1 MQLYKDSDQFI
12 LLSQGCSRCA
22 QFERPC
28 LWTISARQTRCHSCG
43 NQSCS
48 LTELE
53 PEKLVERIVGGLSAA
68 MEKLA
73 TESDG
78 DPECKESMQAAALAI
93 EGVLEEFEE

>member
-1 MQLYKDSDQFI
+1 
-12 LLSQGCSRCA
+12 
-22 QFERPC
+22 
-28 LWTISARQTRCHSCG
+28 
-43 NQSCS
+43 